1 MSNNNERKFSDF
13 GFKKYINDT
22 LKDINFET
30 PTRIQTEIIPL
41 IKKYQN
47 VIALSHTGTGKTHA
61 FLLPILNN
69 LKFDQDKKNIQ
80 ALIIAPTRELA
91 KQIYDNV
98 RPFIKNEPQLKVDL
112 FIGGEDINKQIE
124 SLSKRQPTIAVGTP
138 TRIKELYEQNH
149 LKATTSDY
157 IIIDECDMIFDLGF
171 IEDVDFVVS
180 KAKQNVNLSMF
191 SATIPEQLRPFVTKY
206 ARNAHFIDVTE
217 KNVSSKNIKHFL
229 IDTKNKE
236 IEPVLTNV
244 LSSINPYLCLI
255 FSNHKDD
262 IPRYVKLIRE
272 ITGQNV
278 GELHGDLQPRTRMN
292 MLKKIKN
299 NEFKFVVATDVAA
312 RGVDIIG
319 VSHVISIDLPTDL
332 SYYIHRS
339 GRTGR
344 SKMTGESYVLFN
356 IKNQEKIEG
365 LEKIGIEFVRLRMDN
380 NQLIEIR
387 SKNKKKAKHYEDL
400 DTDSK
405 KVIAKYSNQK
415 VKPGYKKKRKR
426 ELDEITRKKRREHIK
441 QSIDKIKKEKYRKRR
456 EELFD

>member
-1 MSNNNERKFSDF
+1 MSNNRERKFSDF

-22 LKDINFET
+22 LAEINFEA
-30 PTRIQTEIIPL
+30 PTKIQTEIIPL
-41 IKKYQN
+41 IKKHQN

-69 LKFDQDKKNIQ
+69 LKFDQDKQQVQ

-98 RPFIKNEPQLKVDL
+98 RPFTKNQAQLKVDL

-138 TRIKELYEQNH
+138 TRIKELYEQNY
-149 LKATTSDY
+149 LKATTANY

-180 KAKQNVNLSMF
+180 KAKSNVNLSMF

-217 KNVSSKNIKHFL
+217 KNVSNKNIKHIL

-236 IEPVLTNV
+236 IEPVLTNI
-244 LSSINPYLCLI
+244 LKSINPYLCLI
-255 FSNHKDD
+255 FTNHKED
-262 IPRYVKLIRE
+262 ISKYVKLIRE
-272 ITGQNV
+272 ITGQSV

-299 NEFKFVVATDVAA
+299 NEYKYVVATDVAA

-319 VSHVISIDLPTDL
+319 ITHVISIDLPVDL

-344 SKMTGESYVLFN
+344 SKLTGESYVLFN
-356 IKNQEKIEG
+356 IKNQEKIEA
-365 LEKIGIEFVRLRMDN
+365 LQKIGIEFAHFKLDN
-380 NQLIEIR
+380 NQLTEIKT
-387 SKNKKKAKHYEDL
+387 KNKKKAKHYEDL

-441 QSIDKIKKEKYRKRR
+441 KSIDKIKKEKYKKRR